1 MEMVLARMRQPAAK
15 ADDDEKHQRNTER
28 NEGTERSQDGM
39 AAVPSPARKQQK
51 SGADDDDEESEDS
64 DTMLV
69 EAAAAEE
76 ENAAVVQDGGAASDD
91 DGDDDD
97 DDGGEVPEM
106 RGSFPRVTCV
116 APKPFQG
123 YGDDTTKF
131 LAKFG
136 LARAA
141 PAQNTKA
148 RKGSTLN
155 GNKLGR
161 GPPKHKA
168 GGRNLATPSSR
179 RCSSGRASIQKSL
192 NFTVAGAQLWCKG
205 CRWNIGGAPTSIN
218 HHKARARLEH
228 TPLDSGHT
236 AP

>member
-97 DDGGEVPEM
+97 DDDGEVPEM

-148 RKGSTLN
+148 RKGPTLN

-161 GPPKHKA
+161 GPSKHKA
-168 GGRNLATPSSR
+168 GGRKGDPKLETLLKRPGEHPEESELHGRRGAALVQGLPLQRRRSAHFHQSPQSTRTPRAHATR
-179 RCSSGRASIQKSL
+179 
-192 NFTVAGAQLWCKG
+192 
-205 CRWNIGGAPTSIN
+205 
-218 HHKARARLEH
+218 
-228 TPLDSGHT
+228 
-236 AP
+236 